1 MFSYNCYFLTCIQI
15 SQVAGRVVWYS
26 HLFQNFPQF
35 VVVHTIKGF
44 VIVNKAEVDIF
55 LKLSCFSMIKQML
68 TIWSLV
74 PLPFSKTSL
83 NIWKFMVNELLKPG
97 LENFEHYSLIS
108 LRQASCCVVRTLK
121 QPYGERSTRQEI
133 EASCQQLGPTCQEF
147 SSPTRETPIE
157 PGRTFKAASSPDPLT
172 WLKMI
177 TCWLTFVSYELMHS
191 GQN

>member
-1 MFSYNCYFLTCIQI
+1 MRQVRWFGIPI
-15 SQVAGRVVWYS
+15 SFRIFHSLLWSTQSKALG
-26 HLFQNFPQF
+26 
-35 VVVHTIKGF
+35 
-44 VIVNKAEVDIF
+44 IVNKAEVDVF
-55 LKLSCFSMIKQML
+55 LELSCFSSDPVDVGNLI
-68 TIWSLV
+68 SGSSV
-74 PLPFSKTSL
+74 FSKTSL